1 MLQYDAEMVEAA
13 QAFDILEGQEF
24 QSTQEFQPTLFYE
37 VELESKLWLPVRLV
51 EGRICEEIK
60 TKLSSIRHVSHIRLA
75 SSS

>member
-24 QSTQEFQPTLFYE
+24 QTTLFYE
-37 VELESKLWLPVRLV
+37 VELEPKLWLPVHLV
-51 EGRICEEIK
+51 EGRICKEIK
-60 TKLSSIRHVSHIRLA
+60 TNLCSIRQEAQIRVA